1 MMHVDETD
9 WRWLRNRSKRF
20 LENWILET
28 IDNITDKTDPRIKGL
43 YIAASAIGGGWAGIS
58 DTIIT
63 FENLLL
69 EKGVD
74 VGKHICMPAWI
85 CNAYGM

>member
-1 MMHVDETD
+1 MNINTSD
-9 WRWLRNRSKRF
+9 WKWLRNRSKTF

-28 IDNITDKTDPRIKGL
+28 VDEVEDKNDPRIKGL
-43 YIAASAIGGGWAGIS
+43 YVAASAIGGGYAGIS

-69 EKGVD
+69 EKGID
-74 VGKHICMPAWI
+74 VGKHICIPGWI
-85 CNAYGM
+85 ANAYGM